1 MKIHE
6 ITSYLEEFAPLALQ
20 ESYDNAGLLIGSQDL
35 EVKKALITLDVTK
48 DVVEEAVSQ
57 KCDLIVAHHPLIF
70 KGLKKIDYQS
80 DTGKMIARLIREN
93 IAVYAAHT
101 NLDNVLGG
109 VNGILSEKLG
119 LTNVHILAPKT
130 NTLLKLVVFCPVAH
144 AENVQQAMFDAGA
157 GNIGNYDSCSFNST
171 GYGTFKASDKANP
184 YVGEAGSLHKEE
196 EVRIETVA
204 PEYLLNKIISSML
217 AMHPYEEVAY
227 DIFPLANEQQNVGT
241 GIIGELQHES
251 DGTKFLK
258 FVKQQLNAAY
268 IRHTEI
274 IDKPVKKVAVCGGSC
289 SFLIHQAYRAGADI
303 FITAD
308 VKYHEFFD
316 YKGKMTIVDA
326 GHYETEQFAKE
337 LLYAKLKGK
346 FPNFALQISNTITN
360 PINFL

>member
-1 MKIHE
+1 MSENSSESGKNDTKPIE
-6 ITSYLEEFAPLALQ
+6 NGQNELISVSYPDFEGMTHNLDCA
-20 ESYDNAGLLIGSQDL
+20 IGSVFLPGLTLSDL
-35 EVKKALITLDVTK
+35 KVKLTAGD
-48 DVVEEAVSQ
+48 
-57 KCDLIVAHHPLIF
+57 
-70 KGLKKIDYQS
+70 KGTFLKQCNGTTMDGAFS
-80 DTGKMIARLIREN
+80 MTGELLPEWKGIKFSARGQAKKLKL
-93 IAVYAAHT
+93 T
-101 NLDNVLGG
+101 
-109 VNGILSEKLG
+109 GILSEKLG

-217 AMHPYEEVAY
+217 AVHPYEEVAY
-227 DIFPLANEQQNVGT
+227 DIFPLANEQQNVGA